1 MQLTYLGHACFLLET
16 STAKILFDPFVNPNS
31 IVQEIRATT
40 LDKSLVSKLNTDDI
54 QCDYVLVSHGHED
67 HVADAE
73 AILKSTNATVVSNFE
88 IVSWFQ
94 SKGVQ
99 NGHPMNHGGSW
110 TFDFIR
116 VKYVTAVHSSV
127 LPDGTY
133 GGNPGGFVI
142 EADGKTIYYAGDTAL
157 TYDMKL
163 IAESYKVDLAILP
176 IGDNFTMG
184 PEDASKAAKFVECD
198 NVIGMHFDTFGYIKV
213 NHEDV
218 INLFAQND
226 QHIEL
231 MTIGQTKEL

>member
-16 STAKILFDPFVNPNS
+16 SKAKILFDPFINPNS
-31 IVQEIRATT
+31 IVQEIRSAS
-40 LDKSLVSKLNTDDI
+40 LDTSLVSKLNTDDI
-54 QCDYVLVSHGHED
+54 KCDYVLVSHGHED
-67 HVADAE
+67 HIVDAE

-88 IVSWFQ
+88 IVSWFG
-94 SKGVQ
+94 SKGIN

-110 TFDFIR
+110 TFDFGK

-163 IAESYKVDLAILP
+163 IAESYTVDLAILP

-184 PEDASKAAKFVECD
+184 PEDASRAAKFVECD

-218 INLFAQND
+218 KTLFAQNG